1 MTLTPN
7 GTQTAFARAVAAEV
21 RALMGVHRMAVRT
34 LAARAKLTDAS
45 GKPRTFNYLAIR
57 LRDEQPLTLDDVDRI
72 AVVFD
77 LTGEALVRQ
86 AVRNHL
92 PEVFGLSPAV
102 AARDAEVAAE
112 QAARR
117 SAARGKNDVG

>member
-1 MTLTPN
+1 MAPTT
-7 GTQTAFARAVAAEV
+7 GRTQTAFARAVAAEI
-21 RALMGVHRMAVRT
+21 RALMGVHRMAVRP
-34 LAARAKLTDAS
+34 LADRAKLTDAS
-45 GKPRTFNYLAIR
+45 GKPRTHNYLAIR

-72 AVVFD
+72 APVFG

-92 PEVFGLSPAV
+92 ADVLGLSPAV

-117 SAARGKNDVG
+117 TAAQSEDAG